1 MRGGGGRSASL
12 VFALLAPLLGT
23 GNTAKAFS
31 QYKRTSPFLQK
42 RFRTFAYFRISNR
55 FDMHFARLFDSNK
68 HLFLA
73 LSYGVSPKANIFER
87 EHNTFFHSLF
97 NRTKMITAPRQK
109 IDLRKFS
116 RHVYNRKQYKGV
128 SVQSLLSHER
138 VQQYTAEKETRNRG
152 IMAQTLTGRA
162 ARLED
167 VAALAGVSLATASK
181 ALHNKPRISEETKQH
196 VLDAAR
202 HDTWSMPSTATR
214 ITVSTTYP
222 AA

>member
-42 RFRTFAYFRISNR
+42 RFRTFIYFRISNR

-97 NRTKMITAPRQK
+97 NRTKMITAPPK
-109 IDLRKFS
+109 IDLRKFRVMS
-116 RHVYNRKQYKGV
+116 TIENNTKGYPGTITTFAR
-128 SVQSLLSHER
+128 R
-138 VQQYTAEKETRNRG
+138 VQQYTAEKETG
-152 IMAQTLTGRA
+152 I
-162 ARLED
+162 E
-167 VAALAGVSLATASK
+167 ALW
-181 ALHNKPRISEETKQH
+181 PRH
-196 VLDAAR
+196 
-202 HDTWSMPSTATR
+202 
-214 ITVSTTYP
+214 
-222 AA
+222 

>member
-87 EHNTFFHSLF
+87 EHNAFFHSLF

-109 IDLRKFS
+109 KTCESFRVMSTIENNTKGYRYNHYFRTKECSNILLRK
-116 RHVYNRKQYKGV
+116 K
-128 SVQSLLSHER
+128 
-138 VQQYTAEKETRNRG
+138 RG
-152 IMAQTLTGRA
+152 I
-162 ARLED
+162 E
-167 VAALAGVSLATASK
+167 ALW
-181 ALHNKPRISEETKQH
+181 PRH
-196 VLDAAR
+196 
-202 HDTWSMPSTATR
+202 
-214 ITVSTTYP
+214 
-222 AA
+222 